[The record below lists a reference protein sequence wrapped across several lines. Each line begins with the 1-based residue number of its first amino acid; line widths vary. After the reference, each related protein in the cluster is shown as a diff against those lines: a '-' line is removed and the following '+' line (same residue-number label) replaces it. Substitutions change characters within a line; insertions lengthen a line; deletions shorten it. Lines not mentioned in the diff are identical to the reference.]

1 MGKVAGTHVEIPQ
14 PTCDVT
20 HGRDDSGGLGP
31 SWIRDVGPSKI
42 GAIGHRGFA
51 LVAVMLLIA
60 VVGIVTAVVL
70 QTTSTEITISGNH
83 RRAIQEFY
91 AAEAGLAEARS
102 RLRKSTGAEDVFIGS
117 TGIWQDSSWTAY
129 IVTSSDWVT
138 SDDPDYSTRWSNV
151 FPVSGNP
158 RNTIVQSNSVQTD
171 LEYWLKIRHKTEYDA
186 ERAGHRPATP
196 HYLDQ
201 DGRTRRHKKTNR
213 GNVVYFGYPSRTS
226 VLPVSF
232 TTTRNTPWLPIEK
245 ILSHGTGRSGG
256 VVLEAEVVHPPGPNQ
271 VAALYASGNVSLSGG
286 AGVIDGRDACGV
298 ADGLPPVLS
307 GGTVTNSASVQFHG
321 TPATPQTN
329 ATALNLGDALA
340 DLGTD
345 AVALTEDQTH
355 QSLGSA
361 DVPMVFLADG
371 ASFVQPGGIRVRH
384 VVGAGVLLVKG
395 NATLEGEVRWDGMI
409 LVTGTLFLNGYESGI
424 AIRGAVW
431 AGAIDRRT
439 GPLAVRYDS
448 CRLQA
453 ALLAVPTQVRTWKE
467 IY

>member
-1 MGKVAGTHVEIPQ
+1 MGKVAGTHVEIHQ

-20 HGRDDSGGLGP
+20 HGRDDSGGVGP
-31 SWIRDVGPSKI
+31 SWVRDVGPS
-42 GAIGHRGFA
+42 AIGHRGFA

-60 VVGIVTAVVL
+60 VVGIVTATVL
-70 QTTSTEITISGNH
+70 QTTSTEIKISGNH
-83 RRAIQEFY
+83 RRATQEFY

-117 TGIWQDSSWTAY
+117 TGIWQDPSWTAY

-138 SDDPDYSTRWSNV
+138 SDDPDYSTQRSNV

-171 LEYWLKIRHKTEYDA
+171 LEYWLKVRHKTEYDA

-213 GNVVYFGYPSRTS
+213 GSVVYFGYPSRTS
-226 VLPVSF
+226 LRPVSF
-232 TTTRNTPWLPIEK
+232 TTTRSTPWLPIEK
-245 ILSHGTGRSGG
+245 IIAHGTGQSGG

-286 AGVIDGRDACGV
+286 TGVLDGRDTCGAV
-298 ADGLPPVLS
+298 ESLPPVLS
-307 GGTVTNSASVQFHG
+307 GGTVTSGPSIQFRG
-321 TPATPQTN
+321 TPAAPQPN
-329 ATALNLGDALA
+329 AISLNLGDALA
-340 DLGTD
+340 DLDTD
-345 AVALTEDQTH
+345 AVALTENQH
-355 QSLGSA
+355 NQSLGSA
-361 DVPMVFLADG
+361 DVPMVFFADG
-371 ASFVQPGGIRVRH
+371 ASFVQPGGIRVQQ

-395 NATLEGEVRWDGMI
+395 DATLEGEVRWDGMI
-409 LVTGTLFLNGYESGI
+409 LASGTLFLNGYGSGI
-424 AIRGAVW
+424 VIRGAVW
-431 AGAIDRRT
+431 AGEIDWQT
-439 GPLAVRYDS
+439 GSLAVRYDS